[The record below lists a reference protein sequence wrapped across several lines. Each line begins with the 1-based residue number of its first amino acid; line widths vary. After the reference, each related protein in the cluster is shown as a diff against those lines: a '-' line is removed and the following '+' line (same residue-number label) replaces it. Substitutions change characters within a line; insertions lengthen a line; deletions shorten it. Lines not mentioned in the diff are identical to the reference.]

1 MEVLA
6 SVHTRKVGRRTQ
18 EGRSGVPKPGFV
30 CLTLQQV
37 SQVVMAL
44 FLWAYLPALA
54 WGRGLDVWGLG
65 AGMGGMG
72 LVLYL
77 LE

>member
-54 WGRGLDVWGLG
+54 WGRGLDVWEAGTHGL
-65 AGMGGMG
+65 AGQ
-72 LVLYL
+72 
-77 LE
+77 ES